1 MPDHLHFDIEKFEY
15 YTENPRKK
23 KIITWLLILL
33 TSIAFGFIFFL
44 LFILLFKTPKQ
55 KELSH
60 KIDLYD
66 EVIRQSSSQF
76 ELYRKKLKELKQ
88 YDQWISEQIFEDT
101 LTSLT
106 ADEEKEINNI
116 DLTHPEI
123 LLKNKLQETDK
134 NIQRTKTLISI
145 EKTIMKYLAEHDK
158 FIEHL
163 PIRVPLPEKKYTLVS
178 GFGKRIHPIFK
189 ILKQHNGID
198 FSVRAGTPVFASA
211 AGTVIPPPINT
222 IGYGNVVCIDHEN
235 GYMTLYAQLLEAKVK
250 PYTKVRPNDVIGLVG
265 NSGISYGPHL
275 HYEIWYKGK
284 PVDPIDFLLNV
295 HPKMYFQM
303 YKNAKQLNQSL
314 S

>member
-145 EKTIMKYLAEHDK
+145 EK
-158 FIEHL
+158 
-163 PIRVPLPEKKYTLVS
+163 
-178 GFGKRIHPIFK
+178 
-189 ILKQHNGID
+189 N
-198 FSVRAGTPVFASA
+198 
-211 AGTVIPPPINT
+211 
-222 IGYGNVVCIDHEN
+222 
-235 GYMTLYAQLLEAKVK
+235 
-250 PYTKVRPNDVIGLVG
+250 
-265 NSGISYGPHL
+265 
-275 HYEIWYKGK
+275 HYEI
-284 PVDPIDFLLNV
+284 F
-295 HPKMYFQM
+295 
-303 YKNAKQLNQSL
+303 SRT
-314 S
+314 